1 MQNKSIIDLKSINYY
16 INSKLLIDNIS
27 FKVKTGDMTCI
38 IGPNGSGKSTLIK
51 LITGELK
58 ATSGNIF
65 FKNKKIE
72 DWSSIKLAYHRAVLP
87 QSNHL
92 SFPFSVLDIIKMG
105 RYPIKSSTME
115 LNNLICEEIIDIF
128 ELNEHIDQNYTTL
141 SGGEK
146 QRVQLARVFAQIW
159 SKNDYKE
166 KVLII
171 DEPTSYLDINHQ
183 YVLFQFLKKLNKKG
197 LTILMVLHD
206 LNQAI
211 ANSNKIIM
219 LKNAKMVDYSKTKR
233 IIDTKKLDE
242 VFNVKLKLIKNGDKD
257 NPLITY

>member
-1 MQNKSIIDLKSINYY
+1 MQNKSIINLQSVYYKINNKIL
-16 INSKLLIDNIS
+16 INDIS
-27 FKVKTGDMTCI
+27 FNVEAGDMTCI

-58 ATSGNIF
+58 ETSGNIF

-72 DWSSIKLAYHRAVLP
+72 DWEPIKLASQRAVLP

-92 SFPFSVLDIIKMG
+92 SFPFSVLDIVKMG
-105 RYPIKSSTME
+105 RYPIKNSSIKSD
-115 LNNLICEEIIDIF
+115 NQICKEIIDIF
-128 ELNEHIDQNYTTL
+128 DLNDHINQNYTTL

-159 SKNDYKE
+159 SYDDYKE

-183 YVLFQFLKKLNKKG
+183 YALFNFLKKINKKG

-211 ANSNKIIM
+211 TNSNKIIM
-219 LKNAKMVDYSKTKR
+219 LKNASLVDYSKTNQ
-233 IIDTKKLDE
+233 IINTKKLDE
-242 VFNVKLKLIKNGDKD
+242 VFNVKLKLIQNGEKN